1 MVYMNSVSMV
11 CVAKSYTPHTCAEQ
25 TTFFL
30 SSLPYIY
37 EQPNE
42 QCDSQTNQQ
51 LV

>member
-1 MVYMNSVSMV
+1 MNSVSRL
-11 CVAKSYTPHTCAEQ
+11 CVDKSYTPHTCAEQ

-37 EQPNE
+37 EQPNK
-42 QCDSQTNQQ
+42 QRYSQTNQQ